1 MIELRPA
8 TADDADDIA
17 HIYAPYVV
25 TNAVSFEEKVPS
37 TREIKTRIA
46 SHDGLY
52 PWIVAGQPGS
62 DVVLGYAYAKPFRPG
77 PSYRFTVEVAVY
89 VGSDL
94 EGQGVRKS
102 LLAALIA
109 TLTAQDFT
117 QAVVTLTTPN
127 DKLIQMFEAGG
138 FRRAGQYREIC
149 YKNGQWNDVGLW
161 QRELSEPSSPPTE
174 PKTFAEVSVIRS

>member
-25 TNAVSFEEKVPS
+25 TNAVSFEEKPPT
-37 TREIKTRIA
+37 TREIRSRIA
-46 SHDGLY
+46 AYDGLY
-52 PWIVAGQPGS
+52 PWIVAGPPGS

-94 EGQGVRKS
+94 EGQGMRKS
-102 LLAALIA
+102 LLASLIA
-109 TLTAQDFT
+109 TLTAQGFT
-117 QAVVTLTTPN
+117 QAIVTLTTPN
-127 DKLIQMFEAGG
+127 DKFIQMFESGG

-161 QRELSEPSSPPTE
+161 QRELDEPNTPPE
-174 PKTFAEVSVIRS
+174 DPKTFATVGVVRV

>member
-8 TADDADDIA
+8 TADDAGDIT

-46 SHDGLY
+46 AYNGLY
-52 PWIVAGQPGS
+52 PWIVAAQKGS

-77 PSYRFTVEVAVY
+77 SAYRFTVEVAVY

-109 TLTAQDFT
+109 TLTEQDFA
-117 QAVVTLTTPN
+117 QAIVTLTTPN
-127 DKLIQMFEAGG
+127 DKFIQMFESAG

-149 YKNGQWNDVGLW
+149 YKNSQWNDVGLW
-161 QRELSEPSSPPTE
+161 QRELAEPGKEPSD
-174 PKTFAEVSVIRS
+174 PKSFAEVGVVRA